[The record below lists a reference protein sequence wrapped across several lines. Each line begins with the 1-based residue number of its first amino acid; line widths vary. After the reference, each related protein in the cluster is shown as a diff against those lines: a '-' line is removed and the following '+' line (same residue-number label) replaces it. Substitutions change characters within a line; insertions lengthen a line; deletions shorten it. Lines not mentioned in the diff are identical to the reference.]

1 MRAPRPRF
9 LLLTFP
15 LSLAAAAPAQAQSGA
30 EGMAES
36 FRRFIESIPTPR
48 LEALARPGTMAMEGE
63 GSVRVRPDTATIRV
77 GVASEGV
84 SAAEVAQDNARRMG
98 AVLDAV
104 KAAAGEAA
112 LASRAVELRTE
123 MVTVTP
129 LYAMEPP
136 SGARRPAIRGY
147 RAQNGVAVTVR
158 EFDKREPGFLGTL
171 IEAATKAG
179 ANEVFGPEFI
189 VRDDAKPL
197 VEARV
202 AAIDNA
208 RVKAETYAK
217 ALNVR
222 LGRVLSVTEGERAVR
237 PMAMAARA
245 AGPAEAAPPIEAGT
259 NEVAARVTVLWEIR
273 QE

>member
-1 MRAPRPRF
+1 MRAPRS
-9 LLLTFP
+9 LLLLALP
-15 LSLAAAAPAQAQSGA
+15 LALAAAPALAQSGA
-30 EGMAES
+30 DGMADA
-36 FRRFIESIPTPR
+36 FRRLIESIPTLR
-48 LEALARPGTMAMEGE
+48 LEALARPGTIAMEGE
-63 GSVRVRPDTATIRV
+63 GSVRVRPDTATIRI

-84 SAAEVAQDNARRMG
+84 AAGEVAQDNARRMG

-123 MVTVTP
+123 IVAVTP
-129 LYAMEPP
+129 LYAVEPGGGP
-136 SGARRPAIRGY
+136 RRPAIRGY

-158 EFDKREPGFLGTL
+158 DFEKREPGFLGAL

-179 ANEVFGPEFI
+179 ANEVFGPSFS

-237 PMAMAARA
+237 PMPMAARA
-245 AGPAEAAPPIEAGT
+245 AGAAEAAPPIEAGT
-259 NEVAARVTVLWEIR
+259 NEVAARVTVVWEIR

>member
-1 MRAPRPRF
+1 MRALHLY
-9 LLLTFP
+9 LLA
-15 LSLAAAAPAQAQSGA
+15 LAALAPAPAQAQSGA
-30 EGMAES
+30 EGMADT

-48 LEALARPGTMAMEGE
+48 LEALARPGTIAMEGE
-63 GSVRVRPDTATIRV
+63 GSVRVRPDTARIRV
-77 GVASEGV
+77 GVASEGA
-84 SAAEVAQDNARRMG
+84 SAAEVAQENARRMG

-123 MVTVTP
+123 NVAVTP
-129 LYAMEPP
+129 LYAIEPP
-136 SGARRPAIRGY
+136 GGARRPAIRGY
-147 RAQNGVAVTVR
+147 RAQNGVAVTLR
-158 EFDKREPGFLGTL
+158 EFDKREPGFLGVL

-179 ANEVFGPEFI
+179 ANEVFGPEFT

-222 LGRVLSVTEGERAVR
+222 LGRVLSVTEGERTVR
-237 PMAMAARA
+237 PMPMAARA
-245 AGPAEAAPPIEAGT
+245 AGPAEAAPPVEAGT
-259 NEVAARVTVLWEIR
+259 NEVAARVTVVWELK